1 MLIAADQVRCE
12 TRQLDLTMLRSL
24 LTLTE
29 MVSVKLWVKSL
40 ILIATAR
47 VGREQLEGEQKNDV
61 VAG

>member
-40 ILIATAR
+40 IQIATTR